1 MVALRNRELR
11 VMNENLLKLKQKTE
25 SFATKPAFIF
35 IVCAVAFLFHALAFD
50 LAGLLLFAFVG
61 GLMLVL
67 LDDARP
73 ALTVIFFTIFIVST
87 QNSTGFTKWG
97 TGVGYYERKSVLI
110 PLIIGGCFLVG
121 CMAVRCVKFRRNFAS
136 AKLWLPLVVFSV
148 SLVLSGVSSAA
159 KYYYG
164 ESVLFGLIG
173 VASYLG
179 FYLIL
184 TGITDGFDGLFDY
197 AATLFSGVTLIISL
211 EVIYVYFLHMLPPF
225 EFLPENWRFCMRA
238 GKFPTLLADWKNLL
252 ITGCGVSNQSG
263 AMLACLL
270 PAVFCKIAKSKNYV
284 WYSLLAI
291 LSATTIVLT
300 LSRAAMLVGGV
311 LFVVLAVVT
320 AAKIEKKE
328 IFVGIFAAFALAGI
342 IALMILADKYD
353 VNLLKYLSPKKG
365 PGLNGRGQLWKA
377 AVDYFKESP
386 IFGVGFAYPYHNDP
400 TSADAFRALLHNFVF
415 QAFASSGIAGVIALA
430 YALIAVFFRLIKNSY
445 EGKLYILCFLF
456 GFMVISLLDIM
467 YYVPY
472 YVLFAMFMIVV
483 AEKDILK
490 RKEGQKTLKSI
501 EKDGCYEQ

>member
-1 MVALRNRELR
+1 MK
-11 VMNENLLKLKQKTE
+11 ENLLKLKQKTE

-61 GLMLVL
+61 GLMLVF

-73 ALTVIFFTIFIVST
+73 ALTVIFFTIFVVST

-110 PLIIGGCFLVG
+110 PLITGGCFLVC
-121 CMAVRCVKFRRNFAS
+121 CMIARCVRFRRNFSS
-136 AKLWLPLVVFSV
+136 AKLWLPLA
-148 SLVLSGVSSAA
+148 VLSLSLILSGITSVE
-159 KYYYG
+159 KYFYG

-173 VASYLG
+173 TASYLG
-179 FYLIL
+179 FYLLL
-184 TGITDGFDGLFDY
+184 TGITDGFDGLADY
-197 AATLFSGVTLIISL
+197 AMTLFSGVTLIISL
-211 EVIYVYFLHMLPPF
+211 EVIYVYFLNLLPPF
-225 EFLPENWRFCMRA
+225 EFLPENWRFCMR
-238 GKFPTLLADWKNLL
+238 GGNFTGNLADWKMLL

-270 PAVFCKIAKSKNYV
+270 PAVFYKIAKSKHYV
-284 WYSLLAI
+284 LYSLMAM
-291 LSATTIVLT
+291 LSATSIVLT

-320 AAKIEKKE
+320 ASKVEKKE
-328 IFVGIFAAFALAGI
+328 VFVGMFAAFALIGFIFVA
-342 IALMILADKYD
+342 ILADKYN

-365 PGLNGRGQLWKA
+365 PGLNGRGQLWKS
-377 AVDYFKESP
+377 AVEYFKESP
-386 IFGVGFAYPYHNDP
+386 IFGVGFAYPYHCDP
-400 TSADAFRALLHNFVF
+400 SSADAFRALLHNFVF
-415 QAFASSGIAGVIALA
+415 QAFASSGIVGVIALA
-430 YALIAVFFRLIKNSY
+430 YALIAVFFRLIKNDY

-456 GFMVISLLDIM
+456 GYIIISLLDIL

-483 AEKDILK
+483 AEKDIFK
-490 RKEGQKTLKSI
+490 RKKGQKTLKSI